1 MHDAAA
7 MKTTRAARDVITIAD
22 IEALESR
29 PYDELIP
36 ARTLIDL
43 FAQPRTSI
51 LIGPRSL
58 QFQRE
63 GFPTVRQQS
72 RIATCIKGWFARRTC
87 FTTFCKRQAVVRSL
101 SWVPLSKE

>member
-1 MHDAAA
+1 

-43 FAQPRTSI
+43 LRPTAHFHPDRPAITTVP
-51 LIGPRSL
+51 GGGFFGRSSTISH
-58 QFQRE
+58 RE
-63 GFPTVRQQS
+63 P
-72 RIATCIKGWFARRTC
+72 A
-87 FTTFCKRQAVVRSL
+87 
-101 SWVPLSKE
+101 

>member
-1 MHDAAA
+1 

-43 FAQPRTSI
+43 LARNRALSSR
-51 LIGPRSL
+51 IGPQSP
-58 QFQRE
+58 QFQGEDFRAASQ
-63 GFPTVRQQS
+63 RS
-72 RIATCIKGWFARRTC
+72 RIATCISGSFARQIC

>member
-1 MHDAAA
+1 MHEAAA

-43 FAQPRTSI
+43 LRPTAHFHPDRPAITTVP
-51 LIGPRSL
+51 G
-58 QFQRE
+58 E
-63 GFPTVRQQS
+63 GFLAVRQQS
-72 RIATCIKGWFARRTC
+72 RIATCIKGWFAPRTC

-101 SWVPLSKE
+101 SWGPSLKE